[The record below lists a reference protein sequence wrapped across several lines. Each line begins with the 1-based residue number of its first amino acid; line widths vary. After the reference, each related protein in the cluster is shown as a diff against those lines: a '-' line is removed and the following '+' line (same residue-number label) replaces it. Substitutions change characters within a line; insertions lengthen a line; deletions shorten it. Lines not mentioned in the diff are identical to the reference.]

1 MACEISDLGAG
12 KGHFCMTRVVLIGRM
27 CFGVFGLVGNLF
39 FTLFLAHLQG
49 IIRLFPSLA
58 EI

>member
-12 KGHFCMTRVVLIGRM
+12 KGDFCMTRVVLIGKM
-27 CFGVFGLVGNLF
+27 CFRVFGLVGNLF
-39 FTLFLAHLQG
+39 FTLILAHLQG
-49 IIRLFPSLA
+49 VSRLFPSLA